1 MSCNIVQVVKFD
13 SGMRDELRC
22 PRCQSMLSEPMLDE
36 EGATLCR
43 GCLTPG
49 TLAVPNHIIET
60 LAGRQDYKN
69 TTRDPGVNT
78 N

>member
-1 MSCNIVQVVKFD
+1 MFYIYYQ
-13 SGMRDELRC
+13 
-22 PRCQSMLSEPMLDE
+22 

-49 TLAVPNHIIET
+49 TLAVPNYIIET